1 MSAGVLGLE
10 PLLSYA
16 YAPRLGIY
24 RRFLHVEREAMT
36 LPEGSVREE
45 LLRTLRRAKA
55 ELDLPGLGLGQGLL
69 EELLSRC
76 DPSGLALAC
85 AWASR
90 GQKPFNLIATDFD
103 ETLRFRRET
112 EAEVP
117 PETVGI
123 LRALLDRFPQLVLV
137 ANTARSLEHAR
148 GLLVQLL
155 GAGRANTSRV
165 MVIYEGGAGIF
176 IPGRGR
182 HSRIPLYRELPQA
195 VLGVLAQVRARLPA
209 ACLVGMDCPCW
220 DYSLQADEFNLSL
233 KPNYPAGSP
242 EAVRIAHRLV
252 EVLLDTLGE
261 VVAQAEGLPLPEA
274 RRAARK
280 QLLGEAPGDPP
291 PPHVPLLEALRLLH
305 YPGDAAVLTAQG
317 LDKGKGLERGI
328 EALGL
333 KEPWVL
339 ALGDGGQDLPMF
351 EAVARHRW
359 GLPACPEGAHPEVV
373 SWVRAQGGILYPP
386 GRADRVLQAAYALG
400 LCGQA

>member
-24 RRFLHVEREAMT
+24 RQFSHVEREAMT

-137 ANTARSLEHAR
+137 ANTARSLE
-148 GLLVQLL
+148 
-155 GAGRANTSRV
+155 T
-165 MVIYEGGAGIF
+165 
-176 IPGRGR
+176 
-182 HSRIPLYRELPQA
+182 
-195 VLGVLAQVRARLPA
+195 
-209 ACLVGMDCPCW
+209 CKVG
-220 DYSLQADEFNLSL
+220 S
-233 KPNYPAGSP
+233 
-242 EAVRIAHRLV
+242 
-252 EVLLDTLGE
+252 
-261 VVAQAEGLPLPEA
+261 
-274 RRAARK
+274 
-280 QLLGEAPGDPP
+280 
-291 PPHVPLLEALRLLH
+291 
-305 YPGDAAVLTAQG
+305 
-317 LDKGKGLERGI
+317 
-328 EALGL
+328 
-333 KEPWVL
+333 
-339 ALGDGGQDLPMF
+339 
-351 EAVARHRW
+351 
-359 GLPACPEGAHPEVV
+359 
-373 SWVRAQGGILYPP
+373 
-386 GRADRVLQAAYALG
+386 
-400 LCGQA
+400 